1 MKLAFVGAGKMGQ
14 SLLGGVLQSGWLEA
28 HELGVVT
35 KDPTHAEQIAAQWGI
50 KALDLSGL
58 RGVERVVLAVP
69 PREFPA
75 LAPKLR
81 HPSTGYIS
89 IMAGVTCAFLAGALG
104 TQRVVRAM
112 PNLAA
117 TIGRSST
124 AVTAPPEAEEA
135 GDLEF
140 ARRLFATV
148 GEIYPLPE
156 RLFNAFTGM
165 SASAPAYLALV
176 AEALADGGVF
186 LGLSREMANH
196 LARDALL
203 ATGELLASNTSLA
216 LREKV
221 ASPGGTTVHG
231 LAVLESQGVRGALIE
246 AVAKA
251 AARGEA
257 LAREA
262 SGDLNPQDF

>member
-1 MKLAFVGAGKMGQ
+1 MKLVFVGAGKMGQ
-14 SLLGGVLQSGWLEA
+14 SLLRGVLQSGWLEA
-28 HELGVVT
+28 SEIGVVT
-35 KDPTHAEQIAAQWGI
+35 KTPGHAEQLAHDWGV
-50 KALDLSGL
+50 KALNLNDL
-58 RGVERVVLAVP
+58 RGVERVVLALP

-75 LAPKLR
+75 LALKLR

-89 IMAGVTCAFLAGALG
+89 IMAGVTCAFLASALG

-117 TIGRSST
+117 TIGKSST
-124 AVTAPPEAEEA
+124 ALTAPPEAEEA

-140 ARRLFATV
+140 ARGLFATV

-165 SASAPAYLALV
+165 SASAPAYLALI
-176 AEALADGGVF
+176 AEALADGGVY

-203 ATGELLASNTSLA
+203 ATGELLAQNTSLA

-221 ASPGGTTVHG
+221 ASPGGTTIHG
-231 LAVLESQGVRGALIE
+231 LAVLESSGVRGALIE

-262 SGDLNPQDF
+262 SGDL